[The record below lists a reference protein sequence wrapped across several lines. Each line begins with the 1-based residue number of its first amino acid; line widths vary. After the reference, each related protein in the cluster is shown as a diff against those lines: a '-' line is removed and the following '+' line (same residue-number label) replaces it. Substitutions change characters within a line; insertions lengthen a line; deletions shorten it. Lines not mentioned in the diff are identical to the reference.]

1 MKEYWIKKI
10 KEIININFN
19 GFLSSEYIEYC
30 GFYFEDVLVGND
42 LMGVVECFIDG
53 IDCEENCIT
62 LVCRNNQRG
71 FNVSFEDLKECVL
84 EGIFKVIE

>member
-53 IDCEENCIT
+53 IDCEEDCIT
-62 LVCRNNQRG
+62 LVCRDNQRV
-71 FNVSFEDLKECVL
+71 FNIFFEDLRVDVL
-84 EGIFKVIE
+84 EDVFKIIK